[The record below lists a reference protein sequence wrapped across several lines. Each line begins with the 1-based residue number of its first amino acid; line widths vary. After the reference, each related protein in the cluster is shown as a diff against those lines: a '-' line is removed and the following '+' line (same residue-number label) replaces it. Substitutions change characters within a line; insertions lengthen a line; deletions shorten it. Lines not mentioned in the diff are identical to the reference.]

1 MKIRLCTKAK
11 LYSVREVNDFYFS
24 IGYASGF
31 NLHERSD
38 LAHFPGA
45 LQSIWSRLQPTRSSY
60 SKTRYYFNCPRR
72 LNINL
77 TLRWLALLQHLL
89 RTEEVTTPPHMVVY
103 CSPSAIFQGD
113 EHLFTKVK
121 IYINHVL
128 RHVFYIIRSR
138 LNEFLPRS
146 HDDTGCARIVFRG
159 WPSSWPESKQFR
171 KLFTFLQFAFS
182 KLKQLLIIISVLR
195 GMTSIKPWG
204 MTYLV

>member
-1 MKIRLCTKAK
+1 MHESQTVFSQRSQWL
-11 LYSVREVNDFYFS
+11 LFS

-159 WPSSWPESKQFR
+159 WPSSWSESKQFENC
-171 KLFTFLQFAFS
+171 LHFFN
-182 KLKQLLIIISVLR
+182 LLSANYNNFWSTYQKLR
-195 GMTSIKPWG
+195 GKTSI
-204 MTYLV
+204 

>member
-1 MKIRLCTKAK
+1 VYWSLNPYSHNSDLSLCWSSNIKLDLVNMKIRLCTKAK

-121 IYINHVL
+121 NLYIPCPATC
-128 RHVFYIIRSR
+128 
-138 LNEFLPRS
+138 FLYNQVK
-146 HDDTGCARIVFRG
+146 T
-159 WPSSWPESKQFR
+159 
-171 KLFTFLQFAFS
+171 
-182 KLKQLLIIISVLR
+182 
-195 GMTSIKPWG
+195 
-204 MTYLV
+204 

>member
-1 MKIRLCTKAK
+1 MKTWLCKTWKYVCALK
-11 LYSVREVNDFYFS
+11 PNSILSGKSVTFYFS

-45 LQSIWSRLQPTRSSY
+45 LQSIWSKLQPTRSSY
-60 SKTRYYFNCPRR
+60 SKTRYYFNCPSR

-159 WPSSWPESKQFR
+159 WPSSWSESKQFENC
-171 KLFTFLQFAFS
+171 LHFFNLLSANY
-182 KLKQLLIIISVLR
+182 KQLLINISVLR
-195 GMTSIKPWG
+195 GMTSI
-204 MTYLV
+204 